1 MNQARDIDLVNELI
15 ALPAEASWAEFKH
28 NNSDKDMIGK
38 TCSALSNAARIE
50 NKHFAY
56 IVWGVEDGS
65 NDIIG
70 TSFEPSRKL
79 IGNQGFELWLAN
91 KLKPSAMFQFRVVNH
106 PNGRVV
112 LMEIP
117 AATSAPIQFDGTAY
131 IRIGST
137 TPKLADHTQRYEALI
152 NALRPFAWEHG
163 MAMSYVAG
171 DEVLD
176 LLDYAAYFRLL
187 KLPLPDK
194 SAIFEYLE
202 TDQLIVKDVGGK
214 WNITNLGAILI
225 ANDIQKFAPSLAR
238 KAVRFVAY
246 NGKNRVADV
255 THRQDGGKG
264 YANGF
269 EGLISYVNGL
279 IPKNEVIEQALRRD
293 NPMFPP
299 LAVRELIANALIHQD
314 MTISGT
320 GPQIELFE
328 DRIEFT
334 NPGTPLVVPT
344 DRMIDLPPRSRNEA
358 LAAIMRRM
366 GICEEQGSG
375 LDKVIASVEVY
386 QLPPPLFKANDASM
400 QVILYG
406 PRTFA
411 DMTPNERVRACYQ
424 HSILKLIT
432 DTPMTNTSLR
442 ERFGIETQNASQA
455 SIVLR
460 KTLEEG
466 QIKHAD
472 PDHPRSGYVPH
483 WA

>member
-1 MNQARDIDLVNELI
+1 MNQSRDIDLVDSLI
-15 ALPAEASWAEFKH
+15 ALPAETSWAEFKH
-28 NNSDKDMIGK
+28 NNSNKEMIGK
-38 TCSALSNAARIE
+38 TCSALSNAARVE

-56 IVWGVEDGS
+56 ILWGIEDGTR
-65 NDIIG
+65 NVIG
-70 TSFEPSRKL
+70 TTFELSVML
-79 IGNQGFELWLAN
+79 VGNQGFELWLAN
-91 KLKPSAMFQFRVVNH
+91 KLKPSILFQFRVVAH
-106 PNGRVV
+106 PEGRVV
-112 LMEIP
+112 IMEIA
-117 AATSAPIQFDGTAY
+117 AATPAPVQFDGTAY

-137 TPKLADHTQRYEALI
+137 TPKSADHTQRYEALI

-163 MAMSYVAG
+163 VAMSYVTG
-171 DEVLD
+171 DEVLSH
-176 LLDYAAYFRLL
+176 LDYAAYFRLL
-187 KLPLPDK
+187 NIPLPEK
-194 SAIFEYLE
+194 QSIFDYLE

-225 ANDIQKFAPSLAR
+225 ANDIRKFSPSLAR

-255 THRQDGGKG
+255 THRQDGSKG

-269 EGLISYVNGL
+269 EGLIDFVNGL

-293 NPMFPP
+293 NPMFPQ

-314 MTISGT
+314 MTISGA

-334 NPGTPLVVPT
+334 NPGIPLVPT

-375 LDKVIASVEVY
+375 LDKVIDSVEIY
-386 QLPPPLFKANDASM
+386 QLPPLLFKANDASM

-406 PRTFA
+406 PRSFA
-411 DMTPNERVRACYQ
+411 DMTPSERVRACYQ

-432 DTPMTNTSLR
+432 DTPMTNASLR
-442 ERFGIETQNASQA
+442 GRFGIEKRNASQA
-455 SIVLR
+455 SLVLG

-466 QIKHAD
+466 LIKHAD

>member
-1 MNQARDIDLVNELI
+1 MNHARDIDLINELLS
-15 ALPAEASWAEFKH
+15 LPAEANWVEFKH
-28 NNSDKDMIGK
+28 NNSNKDMIGK

-50 NKHFAY
+50 GKHNAY
-56 IVWGVEDGS
+56 LLWGIEDKTRAIV
-65 NDIIG
+65 G
-70 TSFEPSRKL
+70 TSFEPSTMTV
-79 IGNQGFELWLAN
+79 GNQGFELWLAN
-91 KLKPSAMFQFRVVNH
+91 KLKPSIHFQFRVVDH
-106 PNGRVV
+106 PDGRVV

-117 AATSAPIQFDGTAY
+117 SATSAPVQFDGTAY

-163 MAMSYVAG
+163 MAKSYVTG
-171 DEVLD
+171 DEVLS
-176 LLDYAAYFRLL
+176 LLDYASYFRLL
-187 KLPLPDK
+187 NTPLPER
-194 SAIFEYLE
+194 SAIFDYLE
-202 TDQLIVKDVGGK
+202 TDQLIEKDVGGK

-225 ANDIQKFAPSLAR
+225 ANDIREFPKSLAR

-246 NGKNRVADV
+246 GGKNRVATV
-255 THRQDGGKG
+255 THRQDGVKG

-269 EGLISYVNGL
+269 EGLINFINGL
-279 IPKNEVIEQALRRD
+279 IPKNEIIEQALRRE
-293 NPMFPP
+293 NPMFPQ

-334 NPGTPLVVPT
+334 NPGTPLVPT
-344 DRMIDLPPRSRNEA
+344 DRMIDLPPRSRNES

-406 PRTFA
+406 PRKFA
-411 DMTPNERVRACYQ
+411 DMTPSERVRACYQ

-442 ERFGIETQNASQA
+442 DRFGIETQNASQA

-460 KTLEEG
+460 KALEEG
-466 QIKHAD
+466 LIKHAD

>member
-1 MNQARDIDLVNELI
+1 
-15 ALPAEASWAEFKH
+15 
-28 NNSDKDMIGK
+28 
-38 TCSALSNAARIE
+38 
-50 NKHFAY
+50 
-56 IVWGVEDGS
+56 
-65 NDIIG
+65 
-70 TSFEPSRKL
+70 
-79 IGNQGFELWLAN
+79 
-91 KLKPSAMFQFRVVNH
+91 
-106 PNGRVV
+106 
-112 LMEIP
+112 
-117 AATSAPIQFDGTAY
+117 
-131 IRIGST
+131 
-137 TPKLADHTQRYEALI
+137 LADLTQLAKRY
-152 NALRPFAWEHG
+152 PFAWEHG
-163 MAMSYVAG
+163 MAMSYVTG

-176 LLDYAAYFRLL
+176 LLDYASYFRMLTI
-187 KLPLPDK
+187 PLPDK
-194 SAIFEYLE
+194 SAIFGYLE

-225 ANDIQKFAPSLAR
+225 ANDIRKFPPSLGR

-269 EGLISYVNGL
+269 EGLISFVNGL

-293 NPMFPP
+293 NPMFPQ

-334 NPGTPLVVPT
+334 NPGTPLVPT

-375 LDKVIASVEVY
+375 LDKVISSVEVY
-386 QLPPPLFKANDASM
+386 QLPPPLFKANETSM
-400 QVILYG
+400 QVVLYR
-406 PRTFA
+406 PRKFA

-432 DTPMTNTSLR
+432 DTPMTNKSLR
-442 ERFGIETQNASQA
+442 KRFGIEKQNAAQA
-455 SIVLR
+455 SKVLG
-460 KTLEEG
+460 KALEEG
-466 QIKHAD
+466 LIKYSD

>member
-1 MNQARDIDLVNELI
+1 MNQARDIDLINELI
-15 ALPAEASWAEFKH
+15 ALPAEANWVEFKH
-28 NNSDKDMIGK
+28 NNSNKDMIGK

-50 NKHFAY
+50 DKHFAY
-56 IVWGVEDGS
+56 IIWGIEDQS
-65 NDIIG
+65 KDIIG
-70 TSFEPSRKL
+70 TTFEPSSKL
-79 IGNQGFELWLAN
+79 VGNQGFELWLAN
-91 KLKPSAMFQFRVVNH
+91 KLKPSAMFQFRVVEH
-106 PNGRVV
+106 PKERVV

-163 MAMSYVAG
+163 MAMSYVTG

-187 KLPLPDK
+187 NMPLPDK

-225 ANDIQKFAPSLAR
+225 ANDIRKFSPSLAR

-246 NGKNRVADV
+246 NGNNRVADV
-255 THRQDGGKG
+255 THRQDGSKG

-269 EGLISYVNGL
+269 EGLISFVNGL
-279 IPKNEVIEQALRRD
+279 IPKNEIIEQALRRD

-320 GPQIELFE
+320 GPQIELFK

-334 NPGTPLVVPT
+334 NPGTPLVPT

-400 QVILYG
+400 QIILYG

-411 DMTPNERVRACYQ
+411 NMSPNERVRACYQ

-460 KTLEEG
+460 KALDEG
-466 QIKHAD
+466 LIKHAD

-483 WA
+483 WS

>member
-1 MNQARDIDLVNELI
+1 MNQARDIDLVNELVS
-15 ALPAEASWAEFKH
+15 LPAEASWAEFKH
-28 NNSDKDMIGK
+28 NNSDKVMIGK
-38 TCSALSNAARIE
+38 TCSALSNTARIE
-50 NKHFAY
+50 NRHLAY
-56 IVWGVEDGS
+56 LVWGVEDGS
-65 NDIIG
+65 KNIIG
-70 TSFEPSRKL
+70 TTFEPSGKL
-79 IGNQGFELWLAN
+79 VGNQGFELWLAN
-91 KLKPSAMFQFRVVNH
+91 QLKPGAMFQFRVVNH
-106 PNGRVV
+106 PKGRVV
-112 LMEIP
+112 LMEIQ
-117 AATSAPIQFDGTAY
+117 AATTAPIQFDGTAY

-137 TPKLADHTQRYEALI
+137 TPKLADHPQRYEALI
-152 NALRPFAWEHG
+152 NALRPFAWENG
-163 MAMSYVAG
+163 IAVSYITG

-187 KLPLPDK
+187 NIPLPDK
-194 SAIFEYLE
+194 SSIFEYLE
-202 TDQLIVKDVGGK
+202 TDRLIVKDVGGK

-225 ANDIQKFAPSLAR
+225 ANDIRKFSPSIAR

-246 NGKNRVADV
+246 NGRNRVADV

-269 EGLISYVNGL
+269 EGLISFVNGL
-279 IPKNEVIEQALRRD
+279 IPKNEIIEQALRRD
-293 NPMFPP
+293 NPMFPQ
-299 LAVRELIANALIHQD
+299 LAVRELIANALIHQN
-314 MTISGT
+314 MTISGA
-320 GPQIELFE
+320 GPQIELFA

-334 NPGTPLVVPT
+334 NPGTPLVPT
-344 DRMIDLPPRSRNEA
+344 DRMIDLPPRSRNES

-375 LDKVIASVEVY
+375 LDKVISSVEVY
-386 QLPPPLFKANDASM
+386 QLPPPLFKSNVNSM

-411 DMTPNERVRACYQ
+411 KMTPNERVRACYQ

-442 ERFGIETQNASQA
+442 ERFGIESQNASQA

-460 KTLEEG
+460 KALDEG
-466 QIKHAD
+466 LIKHAD